1 MLAAFYIAGI
11 DNAIVE
17 INTEEVP
24 VDGSAKD
31 FLEVIKLVELVN
43 QLKKRKYLKISN
55 KIDLVDGKEKFR
67 LNQTVTLLK

>member
-1 MLAAFYIAGI
+1 MVLKFQLLSTCLQPFIYAGI

-24 VDGSAKD
+24 IMDGSAKD

-43 QLKKRKYLKISN
+43 QLKKRNI
-55 KIDLVDGKEKFR
+55 
-67 LNQTVTLLK
+67 